1 MRIGEGTITE
11 ILDGGLAKVRVNRDH
26 LYVACSA
33 CFGAEHV
40 YVTARNGLGAQE
52 GQDVRYEVQ
61 DEHLVMG
68 AFICFIVPLFLVILG
83 GIGGY
88 SFGATVLSALIGAAA
103 GLIVS
108 AVLVK
113 LYDSSLGKKIDT
125 KATITEIIETEDDES

>member
-40 YVTARNGLGAQE
+40 YVTARNSLGAQE

-68 AFICFIVPLFLVILG
+68 GFYLFYRPLVP
-83 GIGGY
+83 GY
-88 SFGATVLSALIGAAA
+88 TRRHRRLPPSARRFCRP
-103 GLIVS
+103 
-108 AVLVK
+108 
-113 LYDSSLGKKIDT
+113 
-125 KATITEIIETEDDES
+125 

>member
-40 YVTARNGLGAQE
+40 YVTAKNMLGAQE
-52 GQDVRYEVQ
+52 GQDVRYEIQ
-61 DEHLVMG
+61 DDHLIMS

-88 SFGATVLSALIGAAA
+88 SFDSTVWSALIGAAA

-108 AVLVK
+108 AVIVK
-113 LYDSSLGKKIDT
+113 LYDSALGKRVDT
-125 KATITEIIETEDDES
+125 KATITEIIEKDDEEE

>member
-88 SFGATVLSALIGAAA
+88 SFGAAA

-125 KATITEIIETEDDES
+125 KATITEIIETDDDES